1 MREKKKLTEAAAEF
15 ILKHKPDPTKM
26 TVSQLAEKFETT
38 QGIIY
43 GIWDRGRLAEA
54 SYSKRKKELSP
65 EDLMDIERCL
75 ETDMTDLDIANKLE
89 IVTRLVRKHRKK
101 YSKARRIKIGFG

>member
-1 MREKKKLTEAAAEF
+1 MREKKNLTEADAEF

-26 TVSQLAEKFETT
+26 TVSQLAGELKTT

-43 GIWDRGRLAEA
+43 GIWDRGHLAKA
-54 SYSKRKKELSP
+54 SYSKRNKNLGP
-65 EDLMDIERCL
+65 EDIMDIEKCL
-75 ETDMTDLDIANKLE
+75 ETDMTDVEIADKLE

-101 YSKARRIKIGFG
+101 YLKARRTKIGFG